1 MRQKSKCAYCKGIK
15 QRVEDER
22 QKQLDCVG
30 VRVAVRSILKSA
42 TENVNDHRSHVQLPE
57 VPIDSDEED

>member
-1 MRQKSKCAYCKGIK
+1 MCATDDVPAAHSACFDCDHFLRQKSKCVYCKGIK

-30 VRVAVRSILKSA
+30 VRVAVRSILLA
-42 TENVNDHRSHVQLPE
+42 VE
-57 VPIDSDEED
+57 